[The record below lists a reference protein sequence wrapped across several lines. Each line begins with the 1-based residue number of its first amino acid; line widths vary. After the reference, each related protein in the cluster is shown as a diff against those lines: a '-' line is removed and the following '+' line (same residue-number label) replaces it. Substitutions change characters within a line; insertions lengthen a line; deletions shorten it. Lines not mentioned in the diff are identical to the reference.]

1 MLYPAHSEF
10 LFPTSVAQSV
20 RKQAR
25 NMGQLSATTF
35 AQRRVVVEKAGDASK
50 GGAFITH
57 ALRILS
63 REFAR

>member
-35 AQRRVVVEKAGDASK
+35 AQRRVVVEKAGERAR
-50 GGAFITH
+50 AVH
-57 ALRILS
+57 LS
-63 REFAR
+63 RMH